1 MSQFQI
7 VKPNTKIPFMANH
20 KPVLYAELVL
30 LVGFFIIYFAI
41 GPNWGTSFRG
51 GSSITM
57 HFTQNVNTEEVRKVF
72 VDDPRFTGVSVL
84 SVGAPEDN
92 RFIVRTLTTTT
103 LTCAKM
109 DTIKAGLPNSI
120 KTLTSIDAT
129 IDAWPAC
136 NPDDEG
142 IRGDFFITLKLDSP
156 TDNLHAPVEA
166 AKVQEAFAQNNL
178 NSVVAYDDVSK
189 RYIVK
194 PEGVQTEVVE
204 LLNSV
209 FGDRFNAESGLDEI
223 VTVGADVGEKFRY
236 DAIIS
241 ILVALGLMLLYIAIR
256 FDARYAPAA
265 VFSLAVSTLL
275 TIGILILMRMEITLV
290 SVAALLSLV
299 GYGINDTI
307 VNFDRIREALTSAP
321 PTEKLVDTVN
331 RAVNEC
337 LSRTIIT
344 SFTTLIAILPLI
356 FLAGG
361 ETRDFAIIMAIG
373 IFFCTLNTLFIS
385 CPGVL
390 YLDKWIKN
398 YQQRNAAKLEMEKEL
413 QAEANS

>member
-1 MSQFQI
+1 MAQI
-7 VKPNTKIPFMANH
+7 QIIKPNTKIPFMANH
-20 KPVLYAELVL
+20 KPVLYLELLL
-30 LVGFFIIYFAI
+30 LVGFFVIYFAV
-41 GPNWGTSFRG
+41 GPNWGTSFKG
-51 GSSITM
+51 GSSLTM
-57 HFTQNVNTEEVRKVF
+57 HFTEDVSTEELRKVF
-72 VDDPRFTGVSVL
+72 VDDDRFTGVSVL

-103 LTCAKM
+103 LTCEKL
-109 DTIKAGLPNSI
+109 DKIKSALPASI
-120 KTLTSIDAT
+120 KTISSKDAY

-136 NPDDEG
+136 DPNDEG
-142 IRGDFFITLKLDSP
+142 IRGDFFMTLKLDGQELGP
-156 TDNLHAPVEA
+156 QGQAPVEVA
-166 AKVQEAFAQNNL
+166 QIQEAFAQNDL
-178 NSVVAYDDVSK
+178 ETVVAYDDVSQ

-194 PEGVQTEVVE
+194 PDGIQSEVVS
-204 LLNSV
+204 LLNTV
-209 FGDRFNAESGLDEI
+209 FGDRFDAETGLDEI

-265 VFSLAVSTLL
+265 VFSLTVSTLL
-275 TIGILILMRMEITLV
+275 TTGVLILIDMEITLV

-307 VNFDRIREALTSAP
+307 VNFDRIREALASAP
-321 PTEKLVDTVN
+321 SDETLAQTVN

-337 LSRTIIT
+337 LSRTLMT
-344 SFTTLIAILPLI
+344 SITTLLAIIPLI
-356 FLAGG
+356 LLAGG

-373 IFFCTLNTLFIS
+373 IVFSTINTIFIS

-398 YQQRNAAKLEMEKEL
+398 YQSRKAAKQEMDKEL
-413 QAEANS
+413 QATA